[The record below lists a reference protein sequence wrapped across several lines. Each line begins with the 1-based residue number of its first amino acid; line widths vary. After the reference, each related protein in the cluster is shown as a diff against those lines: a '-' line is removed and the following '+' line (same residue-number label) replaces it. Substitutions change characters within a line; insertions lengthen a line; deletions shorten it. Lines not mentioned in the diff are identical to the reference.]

1 MELPF
6 LPVDD
11 KSPMFSR
18 LRLQATTPQLEDLI
32 NYMEHTWIN
41 SIIWSPSSWSIYMLP
56 VQTNNDIKGWH
67 HSLNCRANG
76 KVNLPFYLL
85 VELLHQEARLVS
97 IQIRLVS
104 EGKLSRIQRKNYRL
118 LQAKLFKFW
127 EDHSNGDLSA
137 RRLLKLC
144 S

>member
-1 MELPF
+1 M
-6 LPVDD
+6 
-11 KSPMFSR
+11 SNR
-18 LRLQATTPQLEDLI
+18 
-32 NYMEHTWIN
+32 
-41 SIIWSPSSWSIYMLP
+41 
-56 VQTNNDIKGWH
+56 
-67 HSLNCRANG
+67 RANG

-85 VELLHQEARLVS
+85 VELLHQEARVVS

-104 EGKLSRIQRKNYRL
+104 EGKLSRIQRKKYRL

-144 S
+144 SYLNGPRC